1 MRSERESAGVHRTCC
16 MSCARLHAS
25 TVHIWKRRLGTDR
38 QLVMNQAMKV
48 DQIKIEQQSSADS
61 GAYLA
66 SDANGA
72 EAGKLTW
79 TLRDGARDA
88 QHTIVPSHMR
98 GHGIAARLVE
108 DCAQDI
114 EDLGLGATSEFEGI
128 HGKENADPREVIDSM
143 KKPPKGPKKKYPP
156 LPPAKRAGAGGRRG
170 FW

>member
-1 MRSERESAGVHRTCC
+1 MYGGNGFFGDFEAVQRVRRKTLLQDLLRKLPPAI
-16 MSCARLHAS
+16 AS
-25 TVHIWKRRLGTDR
+25 
-38 QLVMNQAMKV
+38 
-48 DQIKIEQQSSADS
+48 
-61 GAYLA
+61 
-66 SDANGA
+66 
-72 EAGKLTW
+72 
-79 TLRDGARDA
+79 
-88 QHTIVPSHMR
+88 
-98 GHGIAARLVE
+98 RLVE